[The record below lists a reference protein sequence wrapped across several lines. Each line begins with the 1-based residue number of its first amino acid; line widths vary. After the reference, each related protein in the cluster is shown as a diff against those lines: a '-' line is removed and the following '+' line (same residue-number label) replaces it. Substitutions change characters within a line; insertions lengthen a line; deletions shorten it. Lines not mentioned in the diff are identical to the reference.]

1 MFSEWNIENFPLVRV
16 KINSKINQEE
26 FEEFKHN
33 WENCYTHQQMFTL
46 LFDTTN
52 VGMLP
57 IKYCFRTAAFIKK
70 LKKKSSEEQ
79 YLEKSI
85 IYVSNNTVL
94 TLLKIIFYLTPP
106 IAPVYFI
113 KNNDEQYVQEVLD
126 IIDNNDSLPKDI
138 FKITP

>member
-1 MFSEWNIENFPLVRV
+1 MFSEWNMLEFPLVRV
-16 KINSKINQEE
+16 KINATITQEE
-26 FEEFKHN
+26 FEDFKQN
-33 WENCYTHQQMFTL
+33 WENCYIHREMFTL

-70 LKKKSSEEQ
+70 LKKKSTEEQ
-79 YLEKSI
+79 FLQKSI

-113 KNNDEQYVQEVLD
+113 KNNDDQYIQEVLD
-126 IIDNNDSLPKDI
+126 IIDNNDPLPKNI
-138 FKITP
+138 SKITP